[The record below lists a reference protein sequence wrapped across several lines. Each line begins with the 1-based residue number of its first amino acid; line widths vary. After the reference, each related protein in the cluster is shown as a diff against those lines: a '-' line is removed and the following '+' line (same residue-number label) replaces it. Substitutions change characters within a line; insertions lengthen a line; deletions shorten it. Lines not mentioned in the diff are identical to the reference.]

1 MLTFSIPKIY
11 EWKQPIFDFQVEAF
25 QKFLKWGYP
34 EKRTLLQIEMEPNGD
49 SSENSKWGESN
60 PTDKEFQNVIQKHIK
75 PKDYSV
81 ATKESSANG
90 DDQGI
95 LKIDEISSEDF
106 ERFDGSWNPDG
117 NDLLLG
123 KEE

>member
-1 MLTFSIPKIY
+1 MEIPAKI
-11 EWKQPIFDFQVEAF
+11 
-25 QKFLKWGYP
+25 
-34 EKRTLLQIEMEPNGD
+34 RNGVRATP
-49 SSENSKWGESN
+49 
-60 PTDKEFQNVIQKHIK
+60 PTKNFKNVIQKHIK